1 MVHFD
6 IRNLSFAYPG
16 TKKEILKDLHVT
28 IRKGEFVTLCGRSGS
43 GKTTLLRH
51 LKSVL
56 SPVGK
61 REGQV
66 LYKGRDLE
74 KWDLSHQAGEIGFVL
89 QNPDHQLVTDK
100 VWHELAFG
108 LESLGMEEKAMRGR
122 VAEMAN
128 YFGIHHWFH
137 KKVTD
142 LSGGEKQLLN
152 LASIMAMQPEV
163 LILDEPTSQL
173 DPIAAADFI
182 DTLRKINEDLGTT
195 VILSEHRLEQLF
207 ALSDRI
213 LVMEEGALIADD
225 TPKRVG
231 KTIQKTHPEI
241 FTSFPTPMQI
251 FEDLEEEGDSP
262 LTVKEG
268 RQWLLEKAKGIHEEK
283 HLVQPSYE
291 DAKEALR
298 LKEVWF
304 RYEKDSADVLKGLS
318 LSVPER
324 SLFAVMGGN
333 GSGKT
338 TMLKIL
344 SGVQRPYRGKVE
356 IARKSIEK
364 YKRGA
369 LYEHTLAFLPQD
381 PQTLFVRKTVQ
392 EDLLEMLPKA
402 MGEAEKRRRIED
414 LARKTEITHLL
425 SVHPYDLSGGEQQR
439 AALCKLLL
447 TEPKLLLLDEP
458 TKGIDTYFKKKL
470 ASILRR
476 LMEEGMTVLLVSH
489 DVEFCASYADQ
500 VAFFFDGQILTQ
512 NTPQNFFSAHAYYT
526 TTAHRM
532 SRGIFEKAI
541 TKENVLDLL
550 RSAPLEGGVKYE
562 KKHME

>member
-1 MVHFD
+1 MVHFE

-16 TKKEILKDLHVT
+16 AKKKILKDLQVT

-56 SPVGK
+56 NPAGQ

-66 LYKGRDLE
+66 LYQGSALE
-74 KWDLSHQAGEIGFVL
+74 NWDLKNQAGQIGFVL

-108 LESLGMEEKAMRGR
+108 LESLGMEENAMRGR

-128 YFGIHHWFH
+128 YFGIQHWFH

-182 DTLRKINEDLGTT
+182 ETLRKINEDLGTT

-213 LVMEEGALIADD
+213 LVMEEGFIIADD

-231 KTIQKTHPEI
+231 KKIQKSHPEI

-268 RQWLLEKAKGIHEEK
+268 RQWLLEKAEGIKEE
-283 HLVQPSYE
+283 HSLFIEPSYE
-291 DAKEALR
+291 EAPEALQ

-318 LSVPER
+318 LSVPEK

-344 SGVQRPYRGKVE
+344 SGLKRPYRGKVE
-356 IARKSIEK
+356 IGGKRIEK
-364 YKRGA
+364 YKGGA

-381 PQTLFVRKTVQ
+381 PQTLFVRKTVE

-402 MGEAEKRRRIED
+402 MGEEEKRRRIED
-414 LARKTEITHLL
+414 MARKTEITDLL
-425 SVHPYDLSGGEQQR
+425 SAHPYDLSGGEQQR

-489 DVEFCASYADQ
+489 DVEFCASYADH

-512 NTPQNFFSAHAYYT
+512 NTPRNFFSAHAYYT

-532 SRGIFEKAI
+532 SRGIFQQAI
-541 TKENVLDLL
+541 TKEDVLHLL
-550 RSAPLEGGVKYE
+550 RPDSLEGGE
-562 KKHME
+562 II

>member
-1 MVHFD
+1 MVHFE

-16 TKKEILKDLHVT
+16 AKKKILKDLQVT

-61 REGQV
+61 KEGQV
-66 LYKGRDLE
+66 LYKGSALE
-74 KWDLSHQAGEIGFVL
+74 NWDLSNQAGQIGFVL
-89 QNPDHQLVTDK
+89 QNPDHQIVTDK

-108 LESLGMEEKAMRGR
+108 LESLGMEETAMRGR

-128 YFGIHHWFH
+128 YFGIQHWFH

-195 VILSEHRLEQLF
+195 VILSEHRLEHLF

-213 LVMEEGALIADD
+213 LVMEEGSIIADD
-225 TPKRVG
+225 SPKRVG
-231 KTIQKTHPEI
+231 KKIQKTHPEI

-268 RQWLLEKAKGIHEEK
+268 RQWLLEKAEGIKEE
-283 HLVQPSYE
+283 HSLFLEPSYE
-291 DAKEALR
+291 DAPEALR

-318 LSVPER
+318 LSVPEK

-344 SGVQRPYRGKVE
+344 SGLKRPYRGKVE
-356 IARKSIEK
+356 IGRKRIEK
-364 YKRGA
+364 YKGGA

-381 PQTLFVRKTVQ
+381 PQTLFVRKTVE

-402 MGEAEKRRRIED
+402 MGEEEKRRRIED
-414 LARKTEITHLL
+414 MANKTEITDLL
-425 SVHPYDLSGGEQQR
+425 SAHPYDLSGGEQQR

-470 ASILRR
+470 AAILRR

-489 DVEFCASYADQ
+489 DVEFCASYADH

-512 NTPQNFFSAHAYYT
+512 NTPRNFFSAHAYYT

-532 SRGIFEKAI
+532 SRGIFQQAI
-541 TKENVLDLL
+541 TKEDVLHLL
-550 RSAPLEGGVKYE
+550 RRDSVEGVKIL
-562 KKHME
+562 

>member
-1 MVHFD
+1 MVHFE
-6 IRNLSFAYPG
+6 IRNLSFAYPE
-16 TKKEILKDLHVT
+16 TKKKILKDLQVT

-74 KWDLSHQAGEIGFVL
+74 KWDLSNQAGEIGFVL

-108 LESLGMEEKAMRGR
+108 LESLGMEENAMRGR

-225 TPKRVG
+225 NPKRVG
-231 KTIQKTHPEI
+231 KKIQKTHPEI

-268 RQWLLEKAKGIHEEK
+268 RQWLLKKADGIHEEK
-283 HLVQPSYE
+283 HLVAPSYE
-291 DAKEALR
+291 EAPEALR

-344 SGVQRPYRGKVE
+344 SGVKRPYRGKVE
-356 IARKSIEK
+356 IGGKRIEK
-364 YKRGA
+364 YKGGA

-381 PQTLFVRKTVQ
+381 PQTLFVRKTVE
-392 EDLLEMLPKA
+392 EDLLEILPKN
-402 MGEAEKRRRIED
+402 MGEEEKRRRIED
-414 LARKTEITHLL
+414 LARKTEITDLL
-425 SVHPYDLSGGEQQR
+425 SAHPYDLSGGEQQR

-476 LMEEGMTVLLVSH
+476 LMVEGMTVLLVSH
-489 DVEFCASYADQ
+489 DVEFCASYADH

-512 NTPQNFFSAHAYYT
+512 NTPRNFFSAHAYYT

-532 SRGIFEKAI
+532 SRGIFQQAI
-541 TKENVLDLL
+541 TKEDVLDLL
-550 RSAPLEGGVKYE
+550 RSAPLEGGVKI
-562 KKHME
+562 

>member
-1 MVHFD
+1 MVHFE

-16 TKKEILKDLHVT
+16 AKKKILKDLQVT

-61 REGQV
+61 KEGQV
-66 LYKGRDLE
+66 LYKGSALE
-74 KWDLSHQAGEIGFVL
+74 NWDLSSQAREIGFVL
-89 QNPDHQLVTDK
+89 QNPDHQIVTDK

-108 LESLGMEEKAMRGR
+108 LESLGMEENAMRGR

-128 YFGIHHWFH
+128 YFGIQHWFH

-195 VILSEHRLEQLF
+195 VILSEHRLEHLF

-213 LVMEEGALIADD
+213 LVMEEGFIIADD

-231 KTIQKTHPEI
+231 KKIQKTHPEI

-268 RQWLLEKAKGIHEEK
+268 RQWLLEKAEGIKEE
-283 HLVQPSYE
+283 HSLFLEPSHE
-291 DAKEALR
+291 DAPEALR
-298 LKEVWF
+298 MKEVWF

-318 LSVPER
+318 LSVPEK

-344 SGVQRPYRGKVE
+344 SGLKRPYRGKVE
-356 IARKSIEK
+356 IAGKRIEK
-364 YKRGA
+364 YKGSA

-381 PQTLFVRKTVQ
+381 PQTLFVRKTVE

-402 MGEAEKRRRIED
+402 MGEEEKRRRIKD
-414 LARKTEITHLL
+414 LATKTEITDLL
-425 SVHPYDLSGGEQQR
+425 SAHPYDLSGGEQQR

-447 TEPKLLLLDEP
+447 TKPKLLLLDEP

-470 ASILRR
+470 AAILRR

-489 DVEFCASYADQ
+489 DVEFCASYADH

-512 NTPQNFFSAHAYYT
+512 NTPRNFFSAHAYYT

-532 SRGIFEKAI
+532 SRGIFQQAI
-541 TKENVLDLL
+541 TKEDVLHLL
-550 RSAPLEGGVKYE
+550 RRDSVEGVKIL
-562 KKHME
+562 